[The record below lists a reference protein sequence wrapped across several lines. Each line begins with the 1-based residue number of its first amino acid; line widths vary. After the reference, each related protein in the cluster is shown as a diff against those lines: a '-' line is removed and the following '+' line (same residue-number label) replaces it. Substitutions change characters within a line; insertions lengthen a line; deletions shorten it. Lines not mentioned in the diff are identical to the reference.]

1 MCKALPGLHAFTGC
15 DYTAALM
22 RKGKVCMLA
31 MVEKSKKFQEA
42 FGQLGESRR
51 VSSVT
56 MTTLET
62 SVCHIYGKPGIL
74 SVNKARYELFQQHYA
89 PKRRSKPLAKIKGA
103 DSSQLPPCYSV
114 LVQKVR
120 RANLVAGIWKHAI
133 LPDPCAVDPLESGWI
148 LKDGQYKINWFE
160 GEEVPD
166 DISLVLGQEI
176 YFTSLITCLMFI

>member
-1 MCKALPGLHAFTGC
+1 MIREEVESLSCVHEEADTKHINQHMRNSTIVVWSCDTDVLVILLTHAQALGKHLWLDVGINSNNTRRYINITELDKNLGSDMCKALPGLHAFTGC

-62 SVCHIYGKPGIL
+62 FVTSM
-74 SVNKARYELFQQHYA
+74 A
-89 PKRRSKPLAKIKGA
+89 
-103 DSSQLPPCYSV
+103 
-114 LVQKVR
+114 
-120 RANLVAGIWKHAI
+120 
-133 LPDPCAVDPLESGWI
+133 
-148 LKDGQYKINWFE
+148 
-160 GEEVPD
+160 
-166 DISLVLGQEI
+166 SLVFHQ
-176 YFTSLITCLMFI
+176 FTKSDTNISNSIMHQKGDQNH